1 MSSSNE
7 NEKRTVKDNLRLYG
21 HWLELGAVVLMYVAI
36 GIMQVESG
44 SVKINDFGNFLWLDW
59 VLWGVTTFLP
69 GFIAV
74 FIYDALR
81 KEGIKQGKELYPEV
95 IRDYRT
101 LLRTEKISTTKLR
114 SEREYLRNN
123 NGRNVTKNLIT
134 GLVVSF
140 VTGSLV
146 WEFSND
152 SLVKIFINLGM
163 WAFIGFKSL
172 NASRDY
178 AEGELQEWY
187 IREIGRLEED
197 MISSGRYL
205 SEPKDI
211 TNSST

>member
-1 MSSSNE
+1 MNSSNE
-7 NEKRTVKDNLRLYG
+7 KEKLTLKDSLRLYG
-21 HWLELGAVVLMYVAI
+21 HWLELGAVVLMYIAI

-44 SVKINDFGNFLWLDW
+44 SVKINDFGAFLWLDW
-59 VLWGVTTFLP
+59 VLWGITTFLP
-69 GFIAV
+69 GFISV

-95 IRDYRT
+95 IKDYRT
-101 LLRTEKISTTKLR
+101 LLRTEKINSTKLR

-123 NGRNVTKNLIT
+123 NGKNITKNLIT

-146 WEFSND
+146 WEFSTD

-187 IREIGRLEED
+187 IREIGRLEKD

-205 SEPKDI
+205 DEPKNF
-211 TNSST
+211 TNSAT